1 MLFKTLPLMLVI
13 VSAGII
19 QVAAPSVAAPGYSP
33 AIGPAS
39 SRPGSPANQRANP
52 IRNQDNRS
60 VIVESNL
67 RSINRSLDANRPA
80 SPAIPA
86 PSSCPGCGERAPL
99 RPADS
104 HNQDRALRGSLHK
117 LKRETAIQQSADK
130 RRSQIEAAQPE
141 QP

>member
-19 QVAAPSVAAPGYSP
+19 QVAAPSVAAPGY
-33 AIGPAS
+33 
-39 SRPGSPANQRANP
+39 SPANQRANP